1 MVLSE
6 KRTSALTL
14 VGVQIQ
20 PPLRQGVDIHFM
32 QILGS
37 PALAE
42 TIRLVDVFLQART
55 ALAAMLPKT
64 VMVRYKKW

>member
-1 MVLSE
+1 
-6 KRTSALTL
+6 
-14 VGVQIQ
+14 
-20 PPLRQGVDIHFM
+20 M

-37 PALAE
+37 PALTE

-64 VMVRYKKW
+64 VMVRYKKWQSILCDLSLFCYWLVINSSWRQHRL